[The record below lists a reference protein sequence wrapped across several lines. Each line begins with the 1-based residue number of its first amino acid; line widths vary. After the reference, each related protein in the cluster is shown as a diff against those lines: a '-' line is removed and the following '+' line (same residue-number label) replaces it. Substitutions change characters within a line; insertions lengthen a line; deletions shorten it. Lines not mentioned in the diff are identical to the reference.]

1 MSDLIACTVKLA
13 FSIGNLRYVYII
25 LDKNIVRGGEVK
37 PSRYTIVLVIGND
50 CEHIRGY
57 HRVTN
62 EKDAMKI
69 LHTYTKAFDIEEID
83 ASDDDAHK
91 IIELLTEHRVK
102 IAVTRIGNIAV

>member
-1 MSDLIACTVKLA
+1 MSELIACTVKLA

-25 LDKNIVRGGEVK
+25 FDKNIVRGGDIK
-37 PSRYTIVLVIGND
+37 PGRYTIVVVIGND

-69 LHTYTKAFDIEEID
+69 LCTYAKAFGIEEIN
-83 ASDDDAHK
+83 ASDGDSHK
-91 IIELLTEHRVK
+91 IVELLAEHRVK
-102 IAVTRIGNIAV
+102 IVVTRIGNIAM

>member
-1 MSDLIACTVKLA
+1 MIACTVKLA
-13 FSIGNLRYVYII
+13 FFAGNLCRIYII
-25 LDKNIVRGGEVK
+25 LNKDVVRGGEVV
-37 PSRYTIVLVIGND
+37 PGQYTIVLVIGND

-69 LHTYTKAFDIEEID
+69 LHTYTKAFDIEEIN

-91 IIELLTEHRVK
+91 IVELLAEHRVK
-102 IAVTRIGNIAV
+102 VAVTRIGNIAV